1 MAERLLLDRFTAF
14 YEALAGVKQ
23 ALADGR
29 LAAFLARDGQEPA
42 RDPVELAAALSG
54 YLRQFLENQAKEV
67 RDVSTETVCK
77 AYRMAQFVMAALADE
92 LLLLEVSWEGRE
104 AWLHFLLE
112 QKLFRTSSAG
122 EKFFSFAE
130 ALIESRARDRLRRDL
145 ACVFLLAL
153 KLGFQGQ
160 YRGRQGVVELDQL
173 RRRLLQFINAGR
185 RDTADA
191 EPMFA
196 QAYLYPL
203 SEKEQSRLAPMR
215 RWYRW
220 GGIALLVYL
229 LLSTGVWMTAVYS
242 FTHSLGQ

>member
-1 MAERLLLDRFTAF
+1 MAEHLLLDRFTAF
-14 YEALAGVKQ
+14 YEALADVKQ

-29 LAAFLARDGQEPA
+29 LAAFLARDGEEPA

-67 RDVSTETVCK
+67 RDASTETVCK

-92 LLLLEVSWEGRE
+92 LLLLEVNWEGRE

-112 QKLFRTSSAG
+112 QKIFRTSSAG
-122 EKFFSFAE
+122 EKFFSYAE
-130 ALIESRARDRLRRDL
+130 ALIESRVRDRLRLDL
-145 ACVFLLAL
+145 ASVFLLAL

-160 YRGRQGVVELDQL
+160 FRGSQGVSELDHL
-173 RRRLLQFINAGR
+173 RRRLLQFINAGQR
-185 RDTADA
+185 KVG
-191 EPMFA
+191 EEEWMFA

-203 SEKEQSRLAPMR
+203 SEKEQSRLAPLR

-220 GGIALLVYL
+220 GGLALLVYL
-229 LLSTGVWMTAVYS
+229 LLSTGVWMSAVYT
-242 FTHSLGQ
+242 FTHSIG